1 MRLKGRDILI
11 SQARGGLARFDFA
24 EICGCPLGAA
34 DYHALAENF
43 DKIIVDNVPAMTF
56 DRRNEA
62 KRFITLVDAL
72 DETKTKLILC
82 AQVEAEVL
90 YQADQGAEAKEFRRT
105 ASRLREMRSE
115 DHLDAWAARRPLQ
128 FELGLV

>member
-1 MRLKGRDILI
+1 M
-11 SQARGGLARFDFA
+11 ARFDFS
-24 EICGCPLGAA
+24 EICGRPLGAA

-62 KRFITLVDAL
+62 KRFITLVDVL
-72 DETKTKLILC
+72 YETKTKLILC
-82 AQVEAEVL
+82 AQVEAEDL
-90 YQADQGAEAKEFRRT
+90 YHADHGAEAQEFRRT

-115 DHLDAWAARRPLQ
+115 DYLDAWAARR
-128 FELGLV
+128 G